1 LRKVHKAF
9 PEILEIADGLGA
21 RLRAICSNKPEN
33 PLIFLKNRDS
43 QEAPMA
49 VPSAKEELQ

>member
-1 LRKVHKAF
+1 VHKAF